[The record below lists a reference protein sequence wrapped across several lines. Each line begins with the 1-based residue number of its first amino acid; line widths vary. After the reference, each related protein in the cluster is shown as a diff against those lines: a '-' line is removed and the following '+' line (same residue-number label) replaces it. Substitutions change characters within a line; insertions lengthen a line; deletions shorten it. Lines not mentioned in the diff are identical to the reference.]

1 MEFGDFQSEIPEKKK
16 KTITIGKGKIMF
28 LRFMHR
34 QDTK

>member
-1 MEFGDFQSEIPEKKK
+1 MEFGDFQSEIPEKK